1 MRTKFYI
8 PVIAIP
14 VLFLGGS
21 GLAGD
26 LETSRSSTTFSSSG
40 TTTITTSSDYVVR
53 TLTLDEAVAMAL
65 QQNPDILRARQE
77 IRRTKGV
84 FIELLAQV
92 IPHIIGSGQFQ
103 RTDPNLHGG
112 FSGTGGSGG
121 GGISTDNTY
130 FLRVQATQLIFSGS
144 AFPSI
149 RGAAFQTDSAFYA
162 FRSTVDQVIT
172 FVRQQFYQVILN
184 KALIGV
190 QEESVRLLESQLKD
204 QQNRFEAGT
213 VPRFN
218 VLQAE
223 VALANQQ
230 PSLIAARNAF
240 RISQLTLSKTLGLD
254 FDPRRGEGP
263 PFECQGEL
271 TYQPRAIAL
280 EDAIEMGKERRP
292 FLKQQKANVQN
303 QKMQVGVAWA
313 GMMPTIT
320 GNAAYEWDSSPFT
333 SDFSKLSHGY
343 FWGAT
348 GTWNVFDGGAT
359 IGRIKQQR
367 ALLSQTQITYDDSVR
382 QVELE
387 VQTSFANLQKDRETI
402 QSQEKTVEQA
412 QEAFRLATARLGAGA
427 GTQLDVLNAQV
438 ALTQA
443 SSTLLQALYSYNA
456 DLAEFD
462 RVTAT
467 QTIYSDLIEVTPGR
481 KKSATTTTTEV
492 VTTKKKTTTSET
504 KAKSKSAKATP
515 TPISSSS
522 VLATPSPTPSP
533 TPTPTPIPTATP
545 FLTATPTPTPT
556 STPTLSPASTPTPTP
571 SPTETP

>member
-1 MRTKFYI
+1 
-8 PVIAIP
+8 
-14 VLFLGGS
+14 
-21 GLAGD
+21 
-26 LETSRSSTTFSSSG
+26 
-40 TTTITTSSDYVVR
+40 
-53 TLTLDEAVAMAL
+53 
-65 QQNPDILRARQE
+65 
-77 IRRTKGV
+77 
-84 FIELLAQV
+84 LAQV
-92 IPHIIGSGQFQ
+92 IPHLAETGQFQ
-103 RTDPNLHGG
+103 RTDPHLGG
-112 FSGTGGSGG
+112 SFFSGSGSGGSGSG
-121 GGISTDNTY
+121 TNNTY
-130 FLRVQATQLIFSGS
+130 FLRLQATQLVFSGS
-144 AFPSI
+144 AYPSI
-149 RGAAFQTDSAFYA
+149 RGAAFQSDSAFYA
-162 FRSTVDQVIT
+162 FRNTIDQVIT
-172 FVRQQFYQVILN
+172 TVRQQFYQVILN

-263 PFECQGEL
+263 PLECKGEL
-271 TYQPRAIAL
+271 VYQPRAIAL

-303 QKMQVGVAWA
+303 QKQQVGVAWA
-313 GMMPTIT
+313 GLLPTVT
-320 GNAAYEWDSSPFT
+320 GNYSYEWDSSPFT
-333 SDFSKLSHGY
+333 SDFSEVRHGW
-343 FWGAT
+343 FWGGV
-348 GTWNVFDGGAT
+348 GTWNIFDGGAT

-367 ALLSQTQITYDDSVR
+367 ALLSQSQITYDDSVR

-412 QEAFRLATARLGAGA
+412 QEAFRLATARLGAGS

-443 SSTLLQALYSYNA
+443 SSTLLQALFSYNA

-467 QTIYSDLIEVTPGR
+467 QTIYSDLIDVTPGR
-481 KKSATTTTTEV
+481 KKSTTTTIETA
-492 VTTKKKTTTSET
+492 TTKKNTTTTSGT
-504 KAKSKSAKATP
+504 KAKTNTMKAGP
-515 TPISSSS
+515 TPITSSS
-522 VLATPSPTPSP
+522 VLATPSPSPSPSP
-533 TPTPTPIPTATP
+533 TE
-545 FLTATPTPTPT
+545 
-556 STPTLSPASTPTPTP
+556 TPTPTP
-571 SPTETP
+571 SPSATPTPFPTPSPTSTPTPTPTPTLGPASTPTHTNSPTETP